1 MAAAAAASAHAAGPE
16 AYGISPPHGYQ
27 SGQGSMMYMAGH
39 SHLDSRTEP
48 PGAPP
53 DGAVPYREFDLSF
66 DVAEHELLPGV
77 RFPCF
82 AFNGRV
88 PGPVFRVQEN
98 DWIKVTVKNNTEEMH
113 TIHWHG
119 VDLIYTMDGVPM
131 MTQDPIH
138 RGSS

>member
-1 MAAAAAASAHAAGPE
+1 
-16 AYGISPPHGYQ
+16 
-27 SGQGSMMYMAGH
+27 
-39 SHLDSRTEP
+39 
-48 PGAPP
+48 
-53 DGAVPYREFDLSF
+53 VPYREFDLSF

-88 PGPVFRVQEN
+88 PGPVIRVQEN

-131 MTQDPIH
+131 VTQDPIH